1 MQNKILMVRT
11 IVLGIG
17 LLGLGIEDLWKKEVH
32 SLAVLLLGMA
42 GAVLSFLGGD
52 WVDWSVIVRFL
63 PGALTL
69 LLACFTGESIGYGDG
84 LVLLCLGCFL
94 PVLEILNLCM
104 MAITMAG
111 LFALFLLTVRKKGK
125 KTPIPFVPFLL
136 AGYVVL
142 LLTGY

>member
-17 LLGLGIEDLWKKEVH
+17 LLGLGMEDLWKKEVH
-32 SLAVLLLGMA
+32 GLAVLLLGIA

-52 WVDWSVIVRFL
+52 WVDWRVIVRFL

-69 LLACFTGESIGYGDG
+69 FLACFTGESIGYGDG
-84 LVLLCLGCFL
+84 WVLLCLGCFL
-94 PVLEILNLCM
+94 PIVEILNLCM
-104 MAITMAG
+104 AAITVAG
-111 LFALFLLTVRKKGK
+111 LFALFLLTVRKKGR
-125 KTPIPFVPFLL
+125 KTPIPFVPFLS

-142 LLTGY
+142 LLTGG